1 MKLIVTTILSLTL
14 LGLPG
19 CKTVTSS
26 TAPQTLAPGYSNAAD
41 EAMGE
46 TLVGAR
52 NFYVTIQADVVSGK
66 YTPSAAEKTVL
77 NNFALALNS
86 AELIYKAY
94 HTGSATSA
102 QAQAAVDA
110 VTVQQSTIQATVTG
124 GK

>member
-1 MKLIVTTILSLTL
+1 MKTYVTAFLALALLT
-14 LGLPG
+14 G
-19 CKTVTSS
+19 CKTVTSP
-26 TAPQTLAPGYSNAAD
+26 TAPQTLAPGYVNAAD

-52 NFYVTIQADVVSGK
+52 QFYVTIQADTLAGK
-66 YTPSAAEKTVL
+66 YKPSPAEKAAL

-94 HTGSATSA
+94 HAGSATSA

-110 VTVQQSTIQATVTG
+110 VTVQQSTIQAIVTG